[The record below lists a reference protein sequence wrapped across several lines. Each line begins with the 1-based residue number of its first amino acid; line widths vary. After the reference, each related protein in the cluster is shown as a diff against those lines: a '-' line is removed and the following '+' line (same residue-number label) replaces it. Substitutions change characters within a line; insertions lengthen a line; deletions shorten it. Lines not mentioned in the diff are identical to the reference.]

1 MYVLHKGTQENG
13 NQLKWNM
20 KMLEIDTSGLS
31 CPMPVLK
38 AHKILS
44 SMQKDDVLKLIA
56 TDSDTCTDVP
66 TFVKSTNNTLISQE
80 QIENKFVFLIKK
92 S

>member
-1 MYVLHKGTQENG
+1 MIEL
-13 NQLKWNM
+13 
-20 KMLEIDTSGLS
+20 DTSGLA

-38 AHKILS
+38 AHKALGQ
-44 SMQKDDVLKLIA
+44 MQKDEVLKLTA

-66 TFVKSTNNTLISQE
+66 TFVRTTKNELLSQE
-80 QIENKFVFLIKK
+80 TIGDKFVFFIRK

>member
-1 MYVLHKGTQENG
+1 
-13 NQLKWNM
+13 M